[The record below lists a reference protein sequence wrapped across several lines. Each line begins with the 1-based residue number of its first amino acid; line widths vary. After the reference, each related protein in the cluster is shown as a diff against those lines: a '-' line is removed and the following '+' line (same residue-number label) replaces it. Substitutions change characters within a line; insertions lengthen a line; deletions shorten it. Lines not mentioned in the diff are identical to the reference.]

1 MSTIKVS
8 IEELKNGDVIAR
20 DVYIENS
27 NIPLVNE
34 GAIIND
40 AIKDSFINVD
50 IDKVLIYK
58 SDSSTEDRSKEVNI
72 HDIKKNEFKESY
84 KEKVSDIKDVFKD
97 VLNGE
102 KVDLKK
108 VSAISDGIFESADD
122 IYTSIESISEL
133 KDFDDYTYIHSINVS
148 LYSMLIAKWL
158 NLDANTTKDLVK
170 SAILHDIG
178 KAKVPDEILNKPGE
192 LNEDEFLIM
201 KNHPQHGYDSCKDM
215 PGINEDIK
223 QGILSHHEKID
234 GSGYPNALKGNEI
247 SLFPRIIAVCDIYDA
262 ITSRRVYKNKITPF
276 EAFEEMRKIGYD
288 KLDLDIMLT
297 FFNNIGNLYVGLN
310 VEMNTGEIGEIVY
323 IPSQNMSK
331 PLIKIG
337 EKFVDLSSDSNYKIE
352 QIV

>member
-1 MSTIKVS
+1 MSNVKIS

-20 DVYIENS
+20 DVYTENS
-27 NIPLVNE
+27 NIALVNE
-34 GAIIND
+34 GAIVND
-40 AIKDSFINVD
+40 IIKESFINVN
-50 IDKVLIYK
+50 INEVLIYK
-58 SDSSTEDRSKEVNI
+58 SDDVDI
-72 HDIKKNEFKESY
+72 HDIKKDEFKENY
-84 KEKVSDIKDVFKD
+84 KEKVSDIKDIFKS

-102 KVDLKK
+102 KIDLEK
-108 VSAISDGIFESADD
+108 VSTISDNIFESADD

-158 NLDANTTKDLVK
+158 NLDDNTTRDLVK

-178 KAKVPDEILNKPGE
+178 KAKVPDMILNKPGE
-192 LNEDEFLIM
+192 LTEEEFIVM
-201 KNHPQHGYDSCKDM
+201 KNHPQYGYDLCKDM
-215 PGINEDIK
+215 SDINENIK
-223 QGILSHHEKID
+223 QGILSHHEKMD
-234 GSGYPNALKGNEI
+234 GSGYPNGLKGDEI
-247 SLFPRIIAVCDIYDA
+247 SLFPRIIAICDIYDA
-262 ITSRRVYKNKITPF
+262 ITSKRVYKNKITPF
-276 EAFEEMRKIGYD
+276 ETFEEMRKIGYD

-310 VEMNTGEIGEIVY
+310 VEMNTGEIGEIIY

-337 EKFVDLSSDSNYKIE
+337 EKFIDLSSDNNYKIK